1 MRDNKVNI
9 AFFVTNLNSGG
20 IENYLLRFLKENS
33 HKFNNIYVYC
43 KSGMGGQLED
53 RYEELS
59 NVTIV
64 RKRIGLTNLKDLGC
78 LRSFLIENNIS
89 CVCDFTGNF
98 SGLTLMVAYSAKVP
112 KRVAF
117 YRGSDDRF
125 KSDIFRNTY
134 NSIVKGLVTSYATDI
149 LSNSQAGLD
158 FFFANKWQN
167 DQRFE
172 IIKNGVKA
180 DPFINEL
187 GDLREEFDIPST
199 AFVIGHTGRYNP
211 AKNHETIL
219 AVAERVVNQYEDIYF
234 ILCGNGVNDN
244 LASIL
249 KAKKLDRK
257 VLAFENRSDIA
268 KFLNTMDCY
277 FFPSVTEGQPNA
289 LIEAMI
295 SGLPYVAS
303 NIAPIKETVL
313 NLENLYEPKDI
324 ESFIKALVTN
334 YKNRSQKDVLHQQR
348 VIKKF
353 DADKCFNSF
362 YKRLSL

>member
-1 MRDNKVNI
+1 MNNV
-9 AFFVTNLNSGG
+9 AFFITNLNSGG
-20 IENYLLRFLKENS
+20 IENYLLRFLEENS
-33 HKFNNIYVYC
+33 YKFNHVYVYC
-43 KSGMGGQLED
+43 KGGTGGQLED
-53 RYEELS
+53 KYLELD
-59 NVTIV
+59 NVTIIKQKV
-64 RKRIGLTNLKDLGC
+64 GFTSYKGLRH
-78 LRSFLIENNIS
+78 LRSVLISHDIS
-89 CVCDFTGNF
+89 CVCDFTGSF
-98 SGLTLMVAYSAKVP
+98 AGLTLMVASNAKVP

-117 YRGSDDRF
+117 YRASSNRF
-125 KSDIFRNTY
+125 KSDMLRNTY
-134 NSIVKGLVTSYATDI
+134 HAMVKRLVTRYATDI

-187 GDLREEFDIPST
+187 GDLREEFSIPST

-219 AVAERVVNQYEDIYF
+219 AVAEILVNQYEDIYF

-257 VLAFENRSDIA
+257 VLAFENRNDIP
-268 KFLNTMDCY
+268 KFLNTMNCY

-289 LIEAMI
+289 LIEAMVA
-295 SGLPYVAS
+295 GLPYVAS
-303 NIAPIKETVL
+303 NIDPIKEMVL
-313 NLENLYEPKDI
+313 NLDNLSDPKDI
-324 ESFIKALVTN
+324 KSFVKALETI
-334 YKNRSQKDVLHQQR
+334 YKEKSPRDIHHQQQ
-348 VIKKF
+348 IIDKF
-353 DADKCFNSF
+353 DADKCFSSF
-362 YKRLSL
+362 YKRLSE